1 MAPEDMEKKMSFIT
15 LWGIYCCKVMPF
27 GLKNAGAI
35 YQQVAITLLRDL
47 IPKKK
52 KKIEVYM
59 DDMIVKSK
67 DRDGHIPA
75 LKKFFE

>member
-1 MAPEDMEKKMSFIT
+1 MSFIT
-15 LWGIYCCKVMPF
+15 LWGIYCYKVMPF

>member
-1 MAPEDMEKKMSFIT
+1 MSFIT

-52 KKIEVYM
+52 KKKIEVYM